1 MEETRKVIFTL
12 EGADLLNFEKP
23 GMHDYDSDE
32 KREFAT
38 KQRIGYVHA
47 WGLAPNGES
56 VLSCGIVEDSEDG
69 QVYCVPPENIKFEY

>member
-32 KREFAT
+32 EQEFAT
-38 KQRIGYVHA
+38 RKRKGWFHEWA
-47 WGLAPNGES
+47 TTRNGGND
-56 VLSCGIVEDSEDG
+56 LKCGIVEDSEDG
-69 QVYCVPPENIKFEY
+69 QVYCVPPENIKFEH